1 MNIEDV
7 RRMHGEWTA
16 MSIHLGGGLY
26 TLAPQPD
33 ARLRRLV
40 QVAADLAGKPLS
52 SLRVLDLA
60 CLEGH
65 YGIEFAL
72 HGAEVLGIELREDN
86 LAKAQF
92 ARDYLKLER
101 LTLVKDDVRNVTVE
115 RYGVFDVVLC
125 SGILYHLPAPDVFR
139 FVRNLFEV
147 CARLAIIDT
156 FVALRPEVT
165 LSFEGERY
173 SGYWYKEHDE
183 SASRAERLRNLHSSV
198 DNAQSFWLTPASL
211 ANLVSRV
218 GFSSFYECL
227 KPEHEVPC
235 DRRAY
240 VAIRGQAAGVL
251 SSPPT
256 RDMPHAAAPE
266 QPRPPMYRK
275 RGPLF
280 RLAKRVLPQPAKD
293 LIKPALRAAGILPP
307 NGTPPWMKSAE
318 SSSPRRR
325 GPK

>member
-16 MSIHLGGGLY
+16 MSIHLGEGAY

-40 QVAADLAGKPLS
+40 QVAADLAGKPLA

-72 HGAEVLGIELREDN
+72 HGADVVGIELRDDN

-92 ARDYLKLER
+92 ARDYLKLDR
-101 LTLVKDDVRNVTVE
+101 LALVKDDVRNVSVE
-115 RYGVFDVVLC
+115 RYGRFDVVLC

-139 FVRNLFEV
+139 FVRSLSEV
-147 CARLAIIDT
+147 CSRLAIIDT

-165 LSFEGERY
+165 LGFEGQSY
-173 SGYWYKEHDE
+173 SGLWYREHDE
-183 SASRAERLRNLHSSV
+183 SAAPSERLRNLHASV
-198 DNAQSFWLTPASL
+198 DNASSFWLTPASL
-211 ANLVSRV
+211 ANLVAHV

-227 KPEHEVPC
+227 KPEHDVPC

-240 VAIRGQAAGVL
+240 VAMRGQPAAIL

-256 RDMPHAAAPE
+256 RDMPHENKPE
-266 QPRPPMYRK
+266 QARAPMYRR
-275 RGPLF
+275 RGPIF
-280 RLAKRVLPQPAKD
+280 RMAKRVLPQPAKN
-293 LIKPALRAAGILPP
+293 LIKPALRAVGMLPP
-307 NGTPPWMKSAE
+307 DGTPPWLK
-318 SSSPRRR
+318 RN
-325 GPK
+325 

>member
-101 LTLVKDDVRNVTVE
+101 LRLVKDDVRNVTVE

-125 SGILYHLPAPDVFR
+125 SGI
-139 FVRNLFEV
+139 
-147 CARLAIIDT
+147 
-156 FVALRPEVT
+156 VALRPEVT

-211 ANLVSRV
+211 ANLVSRA

-227 KPEHEVPC
+227 QPEHELPC

-240 VAIRGQAAGVL
+240 VAIRGQAAEVL

>member
-7 RRMHGEWTA
+7 RRMHGHWTA

-26 TLAPQPD
+26 TLPPQPD

-72 HGAEVLGIELREDN
+72 QGAEVVGMELRDDN

-101 LTLVKDDVRNVTVE
+101 LVLVKDDVRNVTVE
-115 RYGVFDVVLC
+115 RYGMFDVVLC

-139 FVRNLFEV
+139 FVRSLFEV
-147 CARLAIIDT
+147 CNRLAIIDT
-156 FVALRPEVT
+156 FVALQPEVT
-165 LSFEGERY
+165 LAFEGHSY
-173 SGYWYKEHDE
+173 AGLWYVEHAE
-183 SASRAERLRNLHSSV
+183 SADREERLRNLHASV
-198 DNAQSFWLTPASL
+198 DNTQSFWLTPASL
-211 ANLVSRV
+211 ANLVSRA

-227 KPEHEVPC
+227 EPGHDLPC

-240 VAIRGQAAGVL
+240 VAIRGRAAEVL

-256 RDMPHAAAPE
+256 RDMPHAAKPE
-266 QPRPPMYRK
+266 EPRPPMYRK
-275 RGPLF
+275 RGPIF
-280 RLAKRVLPQPAKD
+280 RMAKRVLPQPAKD

-307 NGTPPWMKSAE
+307 NGTPPWL
-318 SSSPRRR
+318 RRR
-325 GPK
+325 

>member
-1 MNIEDV
+1 MHIEDV

-16 MSIHLGGGLY
+16 MSIHLGDGLY

-33 ARLRRLV
+33 ARLRRFV
-40 QVAADLAGKPLS
+40 QIAADLAGKPLPA
-52 SLRVLDLA
+52 LRVLDLA

-72 HGAEVLGIELREDN
+72 QGAQVVGIELRDDN

-92 ARDYLKLER
+92 ARDHLKLDR
-101 LTLVKDDVRNVTVE
+101 LTLVKDDVRSIADG
-115 RYGVFDVVLC
+115 RYGIFDVVLC

-139 FVRNLFEV
+139 FVRSLSEV
-147 CARLAIIDT
+147 CTRLAIIDT

-173 SGYWYKEHDE
+173 SGHWYQEHDE
-183 SASRAERLRNLHSSV
+183 SASRAQRLRNLHGSV

-211 ANLVSRV
+211 ANLVSWA

-227 KPEHEVPC
+227 RPEQDVPC

-240 VAIRGQAAGVL
+240 VALRGRAAEVL

-256 RDMPHAAAPE
+256 RDMPHEATPE
-266 QPRPPMYRK
+266 KLRPPMYRR

-293 LIKPALRAAGILPP
+293 LIKPALRAVGILPA
-307 NGTPPWMKSAE
+307 NGTPPWMK
-318 SSSPRRR
+318 RN
-325 GPK
+325 